1 MESRIQVTP
10 VYSLLIRTNGDVST
24 IFIVSGKNNEIREL
38 FTELTF
44 ENIQDWN
51 NRELEAHVDALT
63 YAAKTILEER
73 KLGEKLLSGKYIPGS
88 EYAGY
93 DVICA

>member
-10 VYSLLIRTNGDVST
+10 IYSLLIRTNGDVSS

-73 KLGEKLLSGKYIPGS
+73 KLGEKLLSGEYIFQDYMG
-88 EYAGY
+88 GY
-93 DVICA
+93 SIQA